1 MLGFELDFWDCATF
15 ATAALAGI
23 AVILTYVC

>member
-1 MLGFELDFWDCATF
+1 MLGFELEFWDCATF

-23 AVILTYVC
+23 AVILTYDC